1 MRTGTCC
8 GVPDLVRLL
17 SRLPRTVCTERER
30 VCGGVAEVG
39 RRASVFVFCGALDR
53 GNARRKAEAPAIWGA
68 GMGWIT
74 RGKKRRAGLS
84 GAPVHFSVPR
94 LFFFVK
100 RLGPARTACSKT
112 TTRWRPVSMSITRSK
127 ICRCLWGIIV
137 AERAHPEGGQSEQ
150 SVMSRSATADE

>member
-8 GVPDLVRLL
+8 GGPDLGRLL
-17 SRLPRTVCTERER
+17 CLASPAQCVQRKR

-53 GNARRKAEAPAIWGA
+53 GRGNARRKAEAPAIWRA
-68 GMGWIT
+68 GMGSIT
-74 RGKKRRAGLS
+74 RGRTIRAGFS
-84 GAPVHFSVPR
+84 GPPVHFFRAPS
-94 LFFFVK
+94 FFFVK

-137 AERAHPEGGQSEQ
+137 AERAHPEGGRVNSQ
-150 SVMSRSATADE
+150 